1 MIDEITESGKIPCM
15 TYSSTLTSKN
25 QTTLPKAIA
34 NLLGA
39 KPSSILAYEV
49 LENGAVLLTAKSA
62 TFKDIVGTFP
72 KKKPARPISVEDM
85 KKAVTEGAAKRFKRA
100 VR

>member
-1 MIDEITESGKIPCM
+1 M

-25 QTTLPKAIA
+25 QTTLPKAVA
-34 NLLGA
+34 SLLGA

-62 TFKDIVGTFP
+62 TFKDIADSFP
-72 KKKPARPISVEDM
+72 KKKPARPVSVEDM
-85 KKAVTEGAAKRFKRA
+85 KKAVAEGAAKRFKRA
-100 VR
+100 AR